1 MIIRTL
7 AALALLA
14 TGAWAQTEPPPET
27 TPPATTE
34 VAPAP
39 ATAVEP
45 QAEAVAVAP
54 VVPTDPMELAA
65 FALANAREA
74 AQCRFAFSRL
84 TVGGAQFG
92 WSAGTADIVARFD
105 PRLPVGERWTVVR
118 ANSQQRAIQRN
129 MSREDRKGMPSDLIG
144 LMPEGEWT
152 YQNIAVASEH
162 PDKVVYSYTP
172 RAIPERAANE
182 TGVRIIEQLVGQFE
196 VLRETGRIISGTLT
210 EPPEGAV
217 RALGIVRVHRAL
229 FGFRYA
235 TAANGFLL
243 TDSGAQQMRLS
254 ALGTPSEVEFSF
266 RFEDVEPICDPAEVA
281 RIAAAEAAA
290 VAARD

>member
-1 MIIRTL
+1 MIIRSL

-14 TGAWAQTEPPPET
+14 TSAWAQTEATPET
-27 TPPATTE
+27 TAPPASSE
-34 VAPAP
+34 AAPA

-45 QAEAVAVAP
+45 QAEAVAPAP

-84 TVGGAQFG
+84 TAGGAQFG
-92 WSAGTADIVARFD
+92 WSASAADIVARFD

-118 ANSQQRAIQRN
+118 ANTQQRAIQRSL
-129 MSREDRKGMPSDLIG
+129 SREDRKGLPSDLIG
-144 LMPEGEWT
+144 LLPEGEWT
-152 YQNIAVASEH
+152 YQNVAVASEH

-172 RAIPERAANE
+172 QVIPERASNE

-196 VLRETGRIISGTLT
+196 VSRETGRIISGTLT

-217 RALGIVRVHRAL
+217 RAMGIVRVHRAL

-235 TAANGFLL
+235 TGANGLLL

-266 RFEDVEPICDPAEVA
+266 RFEDVEPICDPADVA
-281 RIAAAEAAA
+281 RIAEAEAAA
-290 VAARD
+290 RD

>member
-1 MIIRTL
+1 MLIRSL
-7 AALALLA
+7 AVLAVLA
-14 TGAWAQTEPPPET
+14 TSAWAQTESPPDPA
-27 TPPATTE
+27 PPATTE
-34 VAPAP
+34 AAPPP
-39 ATAVEP
+39 ATAIEP
-45 QAEAVAVAP
+45 QADAETAP
-54 VVPTDPMELAA
+54 VVPTDPSELAA

-84 TVGGAQFG
+84 TAGGTQFG
-92 WSAGTADIVARFD
+92 WSASSAEIVARFD
-105 PRLPVGERWTVVR
+105 PRLPIGERWTVVR
-118 ANSQQRAIQRN
+118 ANSQQRAIQRSL
-129 MSREDRKGMPSDLIG
+129 SREDRKGLPSDLIG

-152 YQNIAVASEH
+152 YENIAVTSEH

-196 VLRETGRIISGTLT
+196 VSRETGRIISGTLT

-235 TAANGFLL
+235 TGANGFLL

-254 ALGTPSEVEFSF
+254 ALGTPSQVEFSF
-266 RFEDVEPICDPAEVA
+266 RFEDIEPICDPAEVA
-281 RIAAAEAAA
+281 RIVEAEAAA
-290 VAARD
+290 AARD

>member
-1 MIIRTL
+1 MIIRSL
-7 AALALLA
+7 AALALFA
-14 TGAWAQTEPPPET
+14 TSAWAQTEPPPQA
-27 TPPATTE
+27 TPPATS
-34 VAPAP
+34 VAEPAP
-39 ATAVEP
+39 SAEQP
-45 QAEAVAVAP
+45 QADAAP
-54 VVPTDPMELAA
+54 PVPADPMELAA
-65 FALANAREA
+65 FALANAREP

-92 WSAGTADIVARFD
+92 WSAGSADMVTRFD

-129 MSREDRKGMPSDLIG
+129 LSREDRKGFPSDWISLIA
-144 LMPEGEWT
+144 EGEWT
-152 YQNIAVASEH
+152 YENIVVASEH

-196 VLRETGRIISGTLT
+196 VSRETGRIISGTLT

-235 TAANGFLL
+235 TAANGLLL

-266 RFEDVEPICDPAEVA
+266 RYTDIEPICDPAEVA
-281 RIAAAEAAA
+281 RIAEAEAAA
-290 VAARD
+290 QD

>member
-1 MIIRTL
+1 MIIRSL
-7 AALALLA
+7 AALALFA
-14 TGAWAQTEPPPET
+14 TSAWAQTEPPPQA
-27 TPPATTE
+27 TPPATS
-34 VAPAP
+34 VAEPAP
-39 ATAVEP
+39 SAEQP
-45 QAEAVAVAP
+45 QADAAP
-54 VVPTDPMELAA
+54 PVPTDPMELAA
-65 FALANAREA
+65 FALANAREP

-92 WSAGTADIVARFD
+92 WSAGSADMVTRFD

-129 MSREDRKGMPSDLIG
+129 LSREDRKGFPSDWISLIA
-144 LMPEGEWT
+144 EGEWT
-152 YQNIAVASEH
+152 YENIVVASEH

-196 VLRETGRIISGTLT
+196 VSRETGRIISGTLT

-235 TAANGFLL
+235 TAANGLLL

-266 RFEDVEPICDPAEVA
+266 RYTDIEPICDPAEVA
-281 RIAAAEAAA
+281 RIAEAEAAA
-290 VAARD
+290 QD